1 MRTNAVIGVTALLL
15 VAACDG
21 SGDASPAP
29 DVTSRPLAGTYQVA
43 SSFRIPATA
52 AAPGPLGDA
61 LRLVHGLAENPAG
74 TLLDVAADA
83 GVPALD
89 TLQLVVPDALE
100 DQLEGWMNAYLTTAT
115 ADGVSPHG
123 EIVRLDALIRSVLL
137 EWELRSELRLPA
149 GGEDGT
155 HAPLAIAFDVL
166 DAPVVIPVEATDP
179 VTTATGVRA
188 TVSWTDGLHG
198 TAAASVGD
206 HAMGIPFGAYA
217 LQALELAFLA
227 GWNAPDVR
235 SVLGAAVDCAA
246 MGESVAG
253 RCLGLA
259 CVGHATEV
267 AAVCAAGLDEVAAR
281 IEARI
286 LALDYEAIRFQA
298 GTAKVEGLSLEP
310 TEPGFAT
317 ADRLVDGVWTA
328 TVDLGQGA
336 EPATA
341 SFTAAR

>member
-1 MRTNAVIGVTALLL
+1 MRTNVAIGLAALLL
-15 VAACDG
+15 LAACDG
-21 SGDASPAP
+21 NGDASPPP

-52 AAPGPLGDA
+52 ATPGPLGDA

-74 TLLDVAADA
+74 TLLDVAAEA
-83 GVPALD
+83 GAPALD

-100 DQLEGWMNAYLTTAT
+100 AQLEDWMNAYLTTAT

-123 EIVRLDALIRSVLL
+123 EIVRLDALVRSVLL
-137 EWELRSELRLPA
+137 AWELRSELRLPA
-149 GGEDGT
+149 GDDGT

-166 DAPVVIPVEATDP
+166 DAPVVIPVAATDP

-188 TVSWTDGLHG
+188 TVSWTDGADG
-198 TAAASVGD
+198 TAAAAVSD

-217 LQALELAFLA
+217 LQALDLALLS
-227 GWNAPDVR
+227 GWDAPDVR
-235 SVLGAAVDCAA
+235 SLLGGAVDCAA
-246 MGESVAG
+246 MGESVAA

-259 CVGHATEV
+259 CVGHAPEV

-298 GTAKVEGLSLEP
+298 GTAKVDGLSLEP
-310 TEPGFAT
+310 TEPGVAT
-317 ADRLVDGVWTA
+317 ADRLLDGVWTA